1 MRDPEDDSDL
11 DRSYRAAVGLMG
23 GAEDRARAQ
32 GRRRAVLDAVD
43 ACAAPVTARG
53 EPPATAQVLDWQRP
67 AAWWSGALAACV
79 MAGSALVVVH
89 MLDEPGADA
98 PSKVADAAWRRASP
112 GVEPQTPTVAAPTLN
127 APAAAHKPAAAAKPT
142 GQVAAAHAP
151 PAGQAVPPGSATR
164 ELELAR
170 PSDELAKASSDARL
184 DANATPPRQ
193 AVVAAPPAPA
203 RAEAPPPP
211 AALPPPM
218 ATPAPVAEGD
228 RLAPQRA
235 ARAAAAAPRSDLL
248 AAVMAGHVDAARA
261 ILKHAGPDSSKDA
274 DGRTALAWA
283 VLGSDAEMV
292 VLLLERG
299 ADRLAQDRFGQTP
312 LGYAA
317 AAANPAVLK
326 AFGLR

>member
-43 ACAAPVTARG
+43 AGAASVTARSDQQ
-53 EPPATAQVLDWQRP
+53 ATARVLYWQRP

-112 GVEPQTPTVAAPTLN
+112 GAEPQTPTVAAPTLN
-127 APAAAHKPAAAAKPT
+127 APEAARRPAAAPKPT

-151 PAGQAVPPGSATR
+151 LAGQVVPPGSAAR
-164 ELELAR
+164 EVELAR
-170 PSDELAKASSDARL
+170 PSNELAKASSDARL

-193 AVVAAPPAPA
+193 AVAVAPPAPA

-211 AALPPPM
+211 AAGAPPM
-218 ATPAPVAEGD
+218 AAPAPVAEGD
-228 RLAPQRA
+228 RLTPQRA

-261 ILKHAGPDSSKDA
+261 ILKHADPDSSKDA
-274 DGRTALAWA
+274 DGRTALALA